1 MAIDIAEL
9 IGQVSQQR
17 RTPGEFMQR
26 IAIVDPTEHS
36 RESLR
41 ALLLGVDFVW
51 LEAECARYEYFFDVI
66 QGSMPDLA
74 IVALDA
80 DKGKALQMIGQLS
93 VEHPKLPILTI
104 SNDHQALL
112 QSLQRGARYFLMNPI
127 GLEDL
132 LNALRRALGDNPT
145 AEMQQEGGSGAAVLN
160 QVRNS
165 GTSQIISF
173 IGSRGGVGTTTLAV
187 NLAATLASDP
197 ANTVALIDLDLALGD
212 ADIALEVSGMDNISI
227 ADVARN
233 IERLDMGFLRRALV
247 KHEGTNLSILRHPI
261 EIADVSLI
269 HEAHV
274 ERILNLLKI
283 SYSHLV
289 LDLTKGLTAVDLMAL
304 RMSDMVLMTAQL
316 ELSSLR
322 NVVRLN
328 HAFGGPDGFS
338 ERVRVVLNRVGADS
352 IEEGISLKK
361 AEEVISKPILWQ
373 VPFDPKPIIA
383 ARVAGEP
390 LVKHAPKSRAQQA
403 IVGLANLLTGKSTVT
418 SAEPA
423 RKSMLGGLFGKR

>member
-1 MAIDIAEL
+1 
-9 IGQVSQQR
+9 
-17 RTPGEFMQR
+17 MQR
-26 IAIVDPTEHS
+26 VAIVDPTEHS

-80 DKGKALQMIGQLS
+80 DKSKALRMIGQLS
-93 VEHPKLPILTI
+93 VDFPKLPILTI

-112 QSLQRGARYFLMNPI
+112 QSLQRGAKYFLMNPI

-132 LNALRRALGDNPT
+132 LTALRRALGDNPNPNSDNG
-145 AEMQQEGGSGAAVLN
+145 ESPGVLN
-160 QVRNS
+160 QMRPT
-165 GTSQIISF
+165 GASQIISVL
-173 IGSRGGVGTTTLAV
+173 GSRGGVGTTTLAV

-197 ANTVALIDLDLALGD
+197 NNTVALVDLDLALGD
-212 ADIALEVSGMDNISI
+212 ADIALEVQGMDNISI
-227 ADVARN
+227 ADLARN

-247 KHEGTNLSILRHPI
+247 KHEATGLSILRHPL
-261 EIADVSLI
+261 EIADVGLI
-269 HEAHV
+269 HEGHV

-289 LDLTKGLTAVDLMAL
+289 LDLTKCLQPPDLLAL
-304 RMSDMVLMTAQL
+304 RMSDTVLMTAQL

-322 NVVRLN
+322 NVVRLM
-328 HAFGGPDGFS
+328 HCLGGDINVA
-338 ERVRVVLNRVGADS
+338 EKIKVVLNRVGADS
-352 IEEGISLKK
+352 IEEGIGVKK
-361 AEEVISKPILWQ
+361 AEEVIGKPIYWQ
-373 VPFDPKPIIA
+373 IPFDPKPVIA
-383 ARVAGEP
+383 ARVAGQP
-390 LVKHAPKSRAQQA
+390 LVKHAPKSRVQMAIAQ
-403 IVGLANLLTGKSTVT
+403 LTQSLCGKSELASL

-423 RKSMLGGLFGKR
+423 KRSMLSGLFGKR